1 MRLQVEPL
9 RPCGELL
16 AAGAAAEDLALDKL
30 CVGAAGRELLER
42 FTHAGAAG
50 GRKEDDGLAGEIV
63 ALEEGVDDGRRNVP
77 PDREADEHDVV
88 LGHVV
93 ALGCD
98 GGAGRGIVHLDG
110 AAGALVHPVQIGG
123 LVGDRGLDLEY
134 IGAHRLGKRLREVRG
149 SAGGGEVGNKF
160 FHGYTS

>member
-50 GRKEDDGLAGEIV
+50 GRKEDDGLAGEVI
-63 ALEEGVDDGRRNVP
+63 AFRILACGRRKGKTRRWYLLNRGHP
-77 PDREADEHDVV
+77 YPREPMK
-88 LGHVV
+88 
-93 ALGCD
+93 
-98 GGAGRGIVHLDG
+98 I
-110 AAGALVHPVQIGG
+110 
-123 LVGDRGLDLEY
+123 
-134 IGAHRLGKRLREVRG
+134 
-149 SAGGGEVGNKF
+149 
-160 FHGYTS
+160 

>member
-77 PDREADEHDVV
+77 PDREVKCSQFLSCLDFTGLNSIQNCV
-88 LGHVV
+88 LCCSFC
-93 ALGCD
+93 LICQS
-98 GGAGRGIVHLDG
+98 L
-110 AAGALVHPVQIGG
+110 
-123 LVGDRGLDLEY
+123 
-134 IGAHRLGKRLREVRG
+134 
-149 SAGGGEVGNKF
+149 
-160 FHGYTS
+160 

>member
-77 PDREADEHDVV
+77 PALYVKSDNSRDFNVSHCYVLFEAP
-88 LGHVV
+88 
-93 ALGCD
+93 
-98 GGAGRGIVHLDG
+98 
-110 AAGALVHPVQIGG
+110 PVEK
-123 LVGDRGLDLEY
+123 V
-134 IGAHRLGKRLREVRG
+134 
-149 SAGGGEVGNKF
+149 
-160 FHGYTS
+160 